1 MCIRDRFL
9 THQTGNYPVTCFVS
23 KPSRITLVEL
33 SIINTSYQK
42 LPFGYTQRHVNVTG
56 LSLIHISEPTRPER
70 ISYAVFCLKKKRHRT
85 THSNEDHRSPLWRY
99 AYQNAQL
106 PPKSVL
112 PRITN
117 VPYPMSLVVLL
128 LRWDAYSVFRTAI
141 CPWCFCYTRRGAG
154 KDLCC
159 VKARSQ
165 SRLKRGVRSTRVKF
179 SSTILP
185 K

>member
-1 MCIRDRFL
+1 MYVTPDLSHERKGAGESSAEMMNGVDR
-9 THQTGNYPVTCFVS
+9 
-23 KPSRITLVEL
+23 
-33 SIINTSYQK
+33 
-42 LPFGYTQRHVNVTG
+42 
-56 LSLIHISEPTRPER
+56 
-70 ISYAVFCLKKKRHRT
+70 KKKRHRT